1 MSERRKSMNKSRVQ
15 EKVRQL
21 KSYVDTVELEVSR
34 PNPNYMYIQ
43 SKVNVIPSLV
53 EQLQKELKQ

>member
-1 MSERRKSMNKSRVQ
+1 MNKSKVQ
-15 EKVRQL
+15 EKARQL

-34 PNPNYMYIQ
+34 PNPNYMYVQ

>member
-1 MSERRKSMNKSRVQ
+1 MNKLEIQ

-21 KSYVDTVELEVSR
+21 KSYVDTVELEVSK

-43 SKVNVIPSLV
+43 SKVRVIPSLV
-53 EQLQKELKQ
+53 EQLQKGLKQ